1 MQIGILENLS
11 EVLIYLDNYATT
23 PLDPRV
29 LEGMMPFFKHEF
41 GNASSTNHFGLSIKA
56 IVEES
61 REKVANLIG
70 ASSSD
75 IVFTSGATESINI
88 ALKGFAIAN
97 AHKGKHLITCV
108 SEHKA
113 ILETCKYLETIGF
126 DVTYL
131 PVNNKGLI
139 ELEGLEKAI
148 RPDTILVTIMYVN
161 NEIGVIQ
168 PIQEIGN
175 LTKKKGVIF
184 MCDASQAVG
193 KISINVNDLG
203 IDILTFS
210 GHKYYG
216 PKGIGCLFVKSLKRK
231 DIKIAQTVH
240 GGGHENGFRSGT
252 LNVPAIVGL
261 GISSEIANKEMKQN
275 AQRILLMRDK
285 LENEL
290 LKIPQAFVNGS
301 TERRIY
307 NVTNICFPGV
317 DASIVIGRLKNI
329 ALSNGSACTSAVIEP
344 SHVLKS
350 IGLSYD
356 DSLASLRFSLG
367 KFNTMSEVMLTAQ
380 ILQPLLNTS
389 TSQYA

>member
-1 MQIGILENLS
+1 
-11 EVLIYLDNYATT
+11 
-23 PLDPRV
+23 
-29 LEGMMPFFKHEF
+29 
-41 GNASSTNHFGLSIKA
+41 
-56 IVEES
+56 
-61 REKVANLIG
+61 
-70 ASSSD
+70 
-75 IVFTSGATESINI
+75 
-88 ALKGFAIAN
+88 
-97 AHKGKHLITCV
+97 
-108 SEHKA
+108 
-113 ILETCKYLETIGF
+113 
-126 DVTYL
+126 
-131 PVNNKGLI
+131 
-139 ELEGLEKAI
+139 
-148 RPDTILVTIMYVN
+148 
-161 NEIGVIQ
+161 
-168 PIQEIGN
+168 
-175 LTKKKGVIF
+175 
-184 MCDASQAVG
+184 
-193 KISINVNDLG
+193 
-203 IDILTFS
+203 
-210 GHKYYG
+210 
-216 PKGIGCLFVKSLKRK
+216 
-231 DIKIAQTVH
+231 
-240 GGGHENGFRSGT
+240 
-252 LNVPAIVGL
+252 
-261 GISSEIANKEMKQN
+261 MKQN